1 MREMGGDELRN
12 RVLRALDGWM
22 KGGSERF
29 VVLLGSD
36 RVCGM

>member
-1 MREMGGDELRN
+1 MGGDELRN
-12 RVLRALDGWM
+12 RVLRALDKW